1 MLIGDVWISP
11 PMVAELSELTSVHV
25 TTVRRWLR
33 TKKLPEATYQLLDL
47 LQNGS
52 IARIHPAWSG
62 WRLCPRDGVL
72 IPPNGSRPFAPGHLC
87 AMQLN
92 YQRIAA
98 MRNQIRELKK
108 QLRDSQTVAEPKPVA
123 LVGR

>member
-11 PMVAELSELTSVHV
+11 PMVAELSELTGVHA

-33 TKKLPEATYQLLDL
+33 TRKLPKATYLLLDL

-52 IARIHPAWSG
+52 IASIHRAWSG
-62 WRLCPRDGVL
+62 WKLCRHTGQL
-72 IPPNGSRPFAPGHLC
+72 IPPNGEPSFSPGHLF

-92 YQRIAA
+92 YQRISALKIE
-98 MRNQIRELKK
+98 NRELRDRLTRTAIFHQ
-108 QLRDSQTVAEPKPVA
+108 QLEQQN
-123 LVGR
+123 G